1 MLALLIS
8 LTGSI
13 GTWPALIALTLYAL
27 LPIVR
32 NVCTGLLEVPAGVSQ
47 AGTALG
53 LHRHQV
59 LRAIELPIALPVI
72 LAGIRTATVINIG
85 TATIAAF
92 IGAGGFGERIVTGLA
107 LNDRELLLAGAI
119 PAALLALAA
128 EVGFEVAERRI
139 RRRRQGPST

>member
-1 MLALLIS
+1 LLALLIS
-8 LTGSI
+8 LTGMI
-13 GTWPALIALTLYAL
+13 GTWPTLIALTLYAL

-32 NVCTGLLEVPAGVSQ
+32 NTCAGLLEVPSGVSE

-53 LHRHQV
+53 LHRSQV
-59 LRAIELPIALPVI
+59 LRAVQLPIALPLI
-72 LAGIRTATVINIG
+72 LAGIRTAAVINIG

-119 PAALLALAA
+119 PAALLALVA
-128 EVGFEVAERRI
+128 EVGFELCERSL
-139 RRRRQGPST
+139 RRRRGMA